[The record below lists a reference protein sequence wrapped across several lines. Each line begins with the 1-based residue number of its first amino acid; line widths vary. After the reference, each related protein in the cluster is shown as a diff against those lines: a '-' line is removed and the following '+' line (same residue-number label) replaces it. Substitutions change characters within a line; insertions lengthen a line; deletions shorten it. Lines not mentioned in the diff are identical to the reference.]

1 MSALRPK
8 NSHVYIGGKGGE
20 FRGVIEGIHVSSSF
34 NNEMI
39 TRNPSMVGDK
49 TVSLYRFEEPISP
62 LSGVYTISS
71 IDSTYTDAG
80 LTENDLTAITIPSA
94 DAQSLANALTGKTI
108 TDTYVDF
115 TVSPYSTGNYSVI
128 DRYSTPAQLP
138 IISCLTF
145 LTIFSSILAQSIK
158 TQRNQTVNHLSV
170 CVCTVLTSHRV
181 SCWYQVFT

>member
-1 MSALRPK
+1 M
-8 NSHVYIGGKGGE
+8 
-20 FRGVIEGIHVSSSF
+20 IEGIHVSSSF

-115 TVSPYSTGNYSVI
+115 TVSPYST
-128 DRYSTPAQLP
+128 
-138 IISCLTF
+138 
-145 LTIFSSILAQSIK
+145 
-158 TQRNQTVNHLSV
+158 
-170 CVCTVLTSHRV
+170 
-181 SCWYQVFT
+181 W